1 VPTIGFSMIVK
12 NGGEDLRA
20 CLESVRAIVDQMVIA
35 DTGSTDDTVAI
46 AEEFGATVVP
56 CAWNDHYAEARNVA
70 LAAMT
75 TDWVLV
81 LDADE
86 ELSPEAAAALPG
98 LVAETSAQIGGYRL
112 TIRNYANEV
121 FASVVGSLGHRNT
134 DTYERAKGA
143 RTYSEHTL
151 CRLFRRRQEIYFSG
165 RLHEAVEMQIVKAGW
180 RCPVS
185 ELLILHYGTL
195 AEKSSYEK
203 KQHRYYRM
211 LRMAVEETPEL
222 PHLWVQL
229 AITERTTYD
238 NLDEAIVCARRA
250 VTLSPREFDAWSLL
264 AGYLGEKKRHEEAV
278 EALGHLPESGDW
290 GITRAWA
297 MGDHLHDLGRF
308 KEARSM
314 YVLAYERAK
323 KSAQALPKEFLTTIE
338 SRIGYTEVRIGMR
351 TVGFRK
357 LVQARDAT
365 PMVLSNH
372 ERLMKAYVAVQD
384 DRKAAEAAETALKYW
399 SSEQLYTR
407 AAALMLRIKEQGR
420 ASRLIEAGIQ
430 RFPGSESLRRLAAG

>member
-1 VPTIGFSMIVK
+1 MPTIGLSMIVK
-12 NGGEDLRA
+12 NGGEDLRH
-20 CLESVRAIVDQMVIA
+20 CLKSVCAIVDQIVIA

-46 AEEFGATVVP
+46 AEESGATVVP

-98 LVAETSAQIGGYRL
+98 LVAETPESVAGYQL

-143 RTYSEHTL
+143 RTYSEHTI
-151 CRLFRRRQEIYFSG
+151 CRLFRRHAEIYFSG
-165 RLHEAVEMQIVKAGW
+165 RLHEAVEMQIIRAGFQ
-180 RCPVS
+180 CLIS

-195 AEKSSYEK
+195 AEKASYEK

-238 NLDEAIVCARRA
+238 NLDAAIVCARRA
-250 VTLSPREFDAWSLL
+250 VALSPREYDAWSLL
-264 AGYLGEKKRHEEAV
+264 AGCLGEKKRHEEAI
-278 EALGHLPESGDW
+278 EALAHLPESGDW

-314 YVLAYERAK
+314 YGLAYERAK
-323 KSAQALPKEFLTTIE
+323 KSVKPLPQEFLTTIE
-338 SRIGYTEVRIGMR
+338 SRIGYTEVRLGMR

-357 LVQARDAT
+357 LLRARDAT

-384 DRKAAEAAETALKYW
+384 DRRAAEAAEAVLQYW
-399 SSEQLYTR
+399 TSEQLYAR
-407 AAALMLRIKEQGR
+407 AAALMLRVQERER
-420 ASRLIEAGIQ
+420 ACRLIEAGMR
-430 RFPGSESLRRLAAG
+430 RFPGSESLKKLAG